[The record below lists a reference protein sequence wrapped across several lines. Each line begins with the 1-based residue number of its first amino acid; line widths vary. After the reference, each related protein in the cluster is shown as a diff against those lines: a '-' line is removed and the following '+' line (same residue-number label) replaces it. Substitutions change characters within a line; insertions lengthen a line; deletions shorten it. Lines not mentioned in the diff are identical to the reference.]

1 MEPDSEPYSNDK
13 VSSFFLKDNKSAEDL
28 HFEKSKKTNSF
39 ESLSKTTTR
48 SSKLTIN
55 WHHLEF
61 VL

>member
-1 MEPDSEPYSNDK
+1 MEPDSEPSSNDK

-55 WHHLEF
+55 WP
-61 VL
+61 